1 MYQIEMECRKQS
13 KNKIARKPKRLY
25 TQGEKGGR
33 LLGRRVVLAEGD
45 LLNSHIF
52 HTISIGL

>member
-1 MYQIEMECRKQS
+1 MYQIEKECRKQS
-13 KNKIARKPKRLY
+13 KNKIARKPRRLY
-25 TQGEKGGR
+25 TRGGKGGR

-52 HTISIGL
+52 HTIGICL